1 MSARATAT
9 TIEIRRRGFGVYL
22 RPPRHRD
29 AGAFLAAVRASRR
42 LHGRWVVP
50 PTTPALFAAYVARYA
65 GPAGRDAARATHAGF
80 LACRVEDDA
89 IVGAFNFSAITRG
102 LLQSAYLGYYAM
114 TPYAGRGYMRE
125 GLALALRAAFGRL
138 RLHRVEVNV
147 QPDNAA
153 SLRLV
158 EGAGFAREGYSRR
171 YVKIG
176 GRWRDHVRYAL
187 LAEDWRARR
196 APR

>member
-1 MSARATAT
+1 MPARATAT
-9 TIEIRRRGFGVYL
+9 TVEIRHRGFRVYL
-22 RPPRHRD
+22 RPPRHGD
-29 AGAFLAAVRASRR
+29 ASAFLTAVRASRR

-65 GPAGRDAARATHAGF
+65 GPASRDAARATHAGF
-80 LACRVEDDA
+80 LVCRVEDDA
-89 IVGAFNFSAITRG
+89 IVGAFNFSEITRG

-114 TPYAGRGYMRE
+114 TPHAGRGYMRE
-125 GLALALRAAFGRL
+125 GFALALRAAFGRL

-158 EGAGFAREGYSRR
+158 AGTGFAREGYSRR